1 MLYRNSTY
9 LESFFDSYLFGK
21 NIQGDIL
28 YIYDKNGNRL
38 VSYTYDA
45 WGNILSTVYSNG
57 GASTSARFNPLRYRG
72 YYYDTETGLY
82 YLNSRYYD
90 SVAGRFINADGYIST
105 GQGLLSFNM
114 FAYCGNNPV
123 MFFDLMGACAHQ
135 IIGDCDTCR
144 ALILSGLYEETDI
157 NEIQI
162 PSQADDPFLGSLA
175 LDMGLEITEH
185 SLNKILLS
193 SVRPANIGI
202 GSYNKIVNGQVSQ
215 LSKICKVA
223 GISSAVLF
231 TGIDVAIGVEKNLQ
245 NNASAGKI
253 AYDIG
258 VDVAVSGGMSALSIW
273 AGGAVGTAVC
283 PIVGTAVGIGVSAL
297 GYLIFDKWGVRDRL
311 KDLLL

>member
-1 MLYRNSTY
+1 
-9 LESFFDSYLFGK
+9 
-21 NIQGDIL
+21 
-28 YIYDKNGNRL
+28 
-38 VSYTYDA
+38 
-45 WGNILSTVYSNG
+45 
-57 GASTSARFNPLRYRG
+57 
-72 YYYDTETGLY
+72 
-82 YLNSRYYD
+82 
-90 SVAGRFINADGYIST
+90 
-105 GQGLLSFNM
+105 
-114 FAYCGNNPV
+114 

-258 VDVAVSGGMSALSIW
+258 VDVAVSGGLSVASMA
-273 AGGAVGTAVC
+273 AGAAIGTAFC
-283 PIVGTAVGIGVSAL
+283 PIVGTVAGLGISVL
-297 GYLIFDKWGVRDRL
+297 GYVFFDVFGVRDWL
-311 KDLLL
+311 KDIVS